1 MPGGV
6 EVLERETRARASE
19 TEPRTDASHALA
31 REASAR
37 LRVVVRGAVQGV
49 GFRPFVYRLAA
60 SLSLRGWVNNS
71 AQGVFIEVEGRE
83 EELREFLLRLERE
96 RPPRASVQS
105 LEPSFLDSVG
115 YRGFEIRA
123 SEAGGEKSALILP
136 DIATCPDCLREIFDP
151 ANRRYLYPFANC
163 TNCGPR
169 FSIIE
174 ALPYARP
181 STTMS
186 RRPRVVAPRIRRVV
200 RRVVTRPAKR
210 EVGVRKARCSMGGLL
225 DR

>member
-19 TEPRTDASHALA
+19 AESRSTVSDA

-49 GFRPFVYRLAA
+49 GFRPFVYRLAT
-60 SLSLRGWVNNS
+60 SLALRGWVNNS

-83 EELREFLLRLERE
+83 EELKEFLLRLERE

-105 LEPSFLDSVG
+105 LESSFLDAAG
-115 YRGFEIRA
+115 YEGFEIRP
-123 SEAGGEKSALILP
+123 SEQGGEKTALVLP
-136 DIATCPDCLREIFDP
+136 DIATCPDCLREIFYP
-151 ANRRYLYPFANC
+151 ANRRYLYPFTNC

-174 ALPYARP
+174 ALPYTP
-181 STTMS
+181 LHHLLLDDLG
-186 RRPRVVAPRIRRVV
+186 RRV
-200 RRVVTRPAKR
+200 AAR
-210 EVGVRKARCSMGGLL
+210 E
-225 DR
+225 